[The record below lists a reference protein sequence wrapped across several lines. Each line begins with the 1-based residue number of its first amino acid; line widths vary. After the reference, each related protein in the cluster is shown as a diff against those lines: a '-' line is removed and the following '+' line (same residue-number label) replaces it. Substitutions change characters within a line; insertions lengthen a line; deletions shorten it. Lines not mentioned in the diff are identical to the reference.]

1 MSAQPALTTSNR
13 RPADLLLWLALV
25 VLLLALGLRLDR
37 LDGQSFWYDEG
48 TSVILAGRDLPTI
61 ARDAAADIHPPLYYF
76 LLHYWTAAFGTSEV
90 AARSLS
96 AALGVLLVAVTWLLG
111 RRLFDGWL
119 ALAAG
124 LLAAVSPVAVY
135 YAQETRMYTLA
146 ALLGAASVLAAVY
159 LIQGWQAGRGWWP
172 LPLVGYVTAALGAL
186 YSHYFAFTA
195 PLAANLIVLVWA
207 IQRRA
212 WRPLAVW
219 LGANLLIAAVFLPW
233 LLRALPGIRAWPAVS
248 APFTLPFLV
257 QDSLRVFSLGRGA
270 EWSPWALLFAAL
282 LLVGAFLPAPRR
294 RSSVVPADEALSD
307 GFARFAATAY
317 LAAPLLVMFV
327 LSLGRPMY
335 NPKFLLVVLPPF
347 ALLLARGAL
356 LPARWWSR
364 LGTVASALLLLGVVG
379 VSVAGLRGYYFDP
392 RQARDDYRGIARY
405 LAAAGR
411 PGDAVILNAPAQ
423 AEVFSLYDSGNL
435 PVYPL
440 PQQRPADRAKTEA
453 TLAELARDHQRV
465 FGVFWATNESDP
477 QGIVEDWLNSH
488 AYKAADSWWGNL
500 RLTMYALPTTSGEAR
515 PIGAR
520 LGDQFTLDSARL
532 AATSVEAGDVL
543 PLSLRW
549 TALQSIDK
557 NVTVFVHLVAPNGV
571 ILAQRDA
578 VPAGQPTTGWL
589 ASESRDD
596 NHGIL
601 VPFGTPPGPAELRV
615 GLYDAATGQ
624 RLPVAS
630 GGDYVRLGPVE
641 VSRPAV
647 PPPVEVFNLP
657 ARTDAQ
663 FGDLTLLGL
672 SAFRRGFD
680 HAPDTPVHAG
690 DELQVLLYWQAGRD
704 APRSPGGDVTLALG
718 DTAARVDAS
727 PGATYPLD
735 QWRAGEVVRAV
746 HLLPLPADLPAGRY
760 ALMLGDE
767 RLMDI
772 DVTAR

>member
-1 MSAQPALTTSNR
+1 MSAQPTLTTPNR
-13 RPADLLLWLALV
+13 RLAALLLGLALV
-25 VLLLALGLRLDR
+25 VLLLAFGLRLYR

-48 TSVILAGRDLPTI
+48 TSVVLAGRDLPTI

-76 LLHYWTAAFGTSEV
+76 LLHYWTAAFGMSEV

-96 AALGVLLVAVTWLLG
+96 VVLGVLLVGVTWLLG
-111 RRLFDGWL
+111 RRLLGVWT
-119 ALAAG
+119 ALAAA

-172 LPLVGYVTAALGAL
+172 LALGGYVAATLGAL

-195 PLAANLIVLVWA
+195 PLAASLIVLVWA
-207 IQRRA
+207 AQRRA
-212 WRPLAVW
+212 WRSLAVW
-219 LGANLLIAAVFLPW
+219 VGANLLIAAVFLPW
-233 LLRALPGIRAWPAVS
+233 LWRALPGIRAWPAVS
-248 APFTLPFLV
+248 APFTIPFLV
-257 QDSLRVFSLGRGA
+257 QDSLRVFSLGRGT

-282 LLVGAFLPAPRR
+282 LVAGALLPAPKREPLA
-294 RSSVVPADEALSD
+294 VPATETLSD
-307 GFARFAATAY
+307 GFARYAVTVY
-317 LAAPLLVMFV
+317 LAAPLLVMFI

-347 ALLLARGAL
+347 ALLVARGAL
-356 LPARWWSR
+356 LPARWWPR
-364 LGTVASALLLLGVVG
+364 AGAVASTLLLLGVVG
-379 VSVAGLRGYYFDP
+379 ISLMGLRGYYFDP
-392 RQARDDYRGIARY
+392 RQARDDYRGIAHY

-411 PGDAVILNAPAQ
+411 PGDAVLLNAPAQ
-423 AEVFSLYDSGNL
+423 AEVFGLYDSGNL

-440 PQQRPADRAKTEA
+440 PRQRPPDRAATEA
-453 TLAELARDHQRV
+453 TLAELARDHQRL
-465 FGVFWATNESDP
+465 FGIFWATNESDP
-477 QGIVEDWLNSH
+477 QGIVEGWLNSH

-520 LGDQFTLDSARL
+520 LGDQFTLDAARL

-549 TALQSIDK
+549 TALQAIDK

-578 VPAGQPTTGWL
+578 APAGKPTTGWP

-596 NHGIL
+596 NHGVF
-601 VPFGTPPGPAELRV
+601 VPFGAPPGPAELRV

-624 RLPVAS
+624 RLPVAG
-630 GGDYVRLGPVE
+630 GGDYVSLGPVE
-641 VSRPAV
+641 VRRPATT
-647 PPPVEVFNLP
+647 PPVEVFNLP
-657 ARTDAQ
+657 VRSDAP

-680 HAPDTPVHAG
+680 HAPDTPIHPG
-690 DELQVLLYWQAGRD
+690 DELQVTLYWQAGRD
-704 APRSPGGDVTLALG
+704 APRPPAGDLTLALG
-718 DTAARVDAS
+718 DAVAGVDAT

-746 HLLPLPADLPAGRY
+746 HLLTLPADLPPGRY
-760 ALMLGDE
+760 ALTLGDV
-767 RLMDI
+767 RRMDI
-772 DVTAR
+772 DVTAP